1 MNVAILLDLLE
12 QHRSGLSCA
21 DLCARMGSSPGA
33 LARVVGA
40 LQSEGLKIRQHGD
53 TLSLSE
59 QPGGWGPQTL
69 SWRTARPVR
78 YEASCSS
85 TNRIARALAR
95 TTPMGMPLPVVVSD
109 HQTDGRGRRGRS
121 WMASAGQNLLF
132 SVVLRPPLSPARM
145 PRAILAWAAAMA
157 EVLDVSLK
165 WPNDLVVPAGDG
177 YRKLGGIL
185 AELETGP
192 AESGRAVPPSVVLGV
207 GINVSQV
214 SFDDLPQ
221 ATSLALLGRPTTD
234 RARLLGRLVRAI
246 DAVDV
251 RADDLLAPWRQRA
264 WMLGRT
270 VRVGDLV
277 GVAEGIREDGALIV
291 SGRPVLAG
299 DVELIA
305 R

>member
-1 MNVAILLDLLE
+1 MNVAFLLDLLE
-12 QHRSGLSCA
+12 QNRSGLSCT
-21 DLCARMGSSPGA
+21 DLCARVGASPA
-33 LARVVGA
+33 ELARVVGE
-40 LQSEGLKIRQHGD
+40 LQSEGMNVIQHVD
-53 TLSLSE
+53 VLRLAE
-59 QPGGWGPQTL
+59 QPGGWGPHTL

-78 YEASCSS
+78 YEATCGS

-95 TTPMGMPLPVVVSD
+95 TTPSGAPLPVVVSD
-109 HQTDGRGRRGRS
+109 HQTEGRGRRGRS

-132 SVVLRPPLSPARM
+132 SVVLRPPLPPARM
-145 PRAILAWAAAMA
+145 PRAILAWAAVMA

-165 WPNDLVVPAGDG
+165 WPNDLVVPDGDG

-207 GINVSQV
+207 GINVAQTA
-214 SFDDLPQ
+214 FDDLPQ
-221 ATSLALLGRPTTD
+221 ATSLALLGRSTTD
-234 RARLLGRLVRAI
+234 RAGLLGRLVRSI

-251 RADDLLAPWRQRA
+251 RAGDLLDLWRQRA